1 MWWATG
7 DGLSAAATVLSGR
20 AHETVRPTRT
30 VAAAAA
36 VTSGV
41 IRLSAP
47 SWSSS
52 PQRPQLVRL
61 SWRGR
66 TSSAA
71 MGSRG
76 TVRTVVPGQYDRP
89 MTTLQGDYEPSPSQW
104 VRDQVAE
111 YESSGGQ
118 RGNMLGNTEMP
129 VIIVTMRGR
138 VSGKVRKL

>member
-7 DGLSAAATVLSGR
+7 DGLSTAATVSRGR
-20 AHETVRPTRT
+20 AHDTERPLVT

-52 PQRPQLVRL
+52 PQRPQLD
-61 SWRGR
+61 SDPWKAR
-66 TSSAA
+66 TSALD

-76 TVRTVVPGQYDRP
+76 TAG
-89 MTTLQGDYEPSPSQW
+89 E
-104 VRDQVAE
+104 
-111 YESSGGQ
+111 
-118 RGNMLGNTEMP
+118 
-129 VIIVTMRGR
+129 
-138 VSGKVRKL
+138 